1 MDSNLFIIKSRCGL
15 CNRIR
20 FILSFLNYL
29 KKSKKFNK
37 KKICIIWQKDSFCN
51 GYFVDYF
58 QKIKKN
64 IIFIKNKELLDFLYN
79 EYNEIDESKMYN
91 DIKHTH
97 IIKDYSNYI
106 PSNYLKLNK
115 NIYLEIKSI
124 IQKLQ
129 NKYISVHIRRTDL
142 DIHLKNK
149 ENLYDKR
156 TSDKEFINFINNHQN
171 YNLYIA
177 TDNYETQNLFY
188 QKFKS
193 KIKHL
198 NVIFKTPSLRKTSLK
213 QAIIDLFLCSLSNK
227 FKGTYYSSFT
237 DFIKLIR
244 SSIVKK
250 KKIINSNRLNPLESL
265 QLFI

>member
-20 FILSFLNYL
+20 FILSFINYL
-29 KKSKKFNK
+29 KKTSKKFGK
-37 KKICIIWQKDSFCN
+37 KKICIIWQKDDLCN
-51 GYFVDYF
+51 GYFIDYF

-64 IIFIKNKELLDFLYN
+64 IIFIENTELLDFLYN
-79 EYNEIDESKMYN
+79 KIDESKIYN
-91 DIKHTH
+91 DIKYAH
-97 IIKDYSNYI
+97 IIKKYNNYI
-106 PSNYLKLNK
+106 PSNYLKLNE
-115 NIYLEIKSI
+115 NMYLEIKNI
-124 IQKLQ
+124 IQKLE
-129 NKYISVHIRRTDL
+129 NRYISVHIRRTDL

-156 TSDKEFINFINNHQN
+156 TSNEEFINFINNHEN
-171 YNLYIA
+171 YNLYVA
-177 TDNYETQNLFY
+177 TDNYETQKLFY
-188 QKFKS
+188 EKFKS
-193 KIKHL
+193 RIKHL
-198 NVIFKTPSLRKTSLK
+198 NIIFKTSLLRETSLK

-244 SSIVKK
+244 SDIVNK